1 MAFNSTKAQIEKK
14 NDLIKKAESI
24 VNLAET
30 EKRELT
36 DAEAQE
42 LAEIRDNVKK
52 IKDMLEMMGELD
64 DARACG
70 GKLEKKEAGAGAE
83 AGAEDG
89 TEAKPDEKAR
99 ELAETRS
106 FDAYIRGLVM
116 EKRSTTNMTE
126 GANGAVIPETIAK
139 KIITKVYDICPIL
152 ERSTKYAVKGDLE
165 IPYYDESSTA
175 ITVAFATEFVDLE
188 SSVGSFTNIPLKDYL
203 AGALTLISRKLIN
216 NSQFDLVSF
225 VIDRMAYA
233 IARFIENVCLNG
245 GNPDSTYHVNQVK
258 GLAGSIADAQKVY
271 AGSTSAITAD
281 KVIELKDSV
290 KDVFQNDAI
299 WIMSRATRTA
309 LRLLKDDVGRYLL
322 QDDITSPF
330 GSTLLGKPVYVS
342 DNMPEI
348 ASGVNAIY
356 YGDMRGLA
364 TKFSEDMN
372 IQVLREKYA
381 TQHAV
386 GVVGWVSFDAR
397 IENAQ
402 AISALV
408 MSVSA

>member
-1 MAFNSTKAQIEKK
+1 MAFNSMKAQIEKK

-24 VNLAET
+24 INLAET

-42 LAEIRDNVKK
+42 LAEIRDDVKK
-52 IKDMLEMMGELD
+52 IKDMLEMMGDLD

-70 GKLEKKEAGAGAE
+70 GKMEKKEDAGAE
-83 AGAEDG
+83 AGAD
-89 TEAKPDEKAR
+89 AKADDAQR
-99 ELAETRS
+99 ELAERRS
-106 FDAYIRGLVM
+106 FDAYIRGKVLETRDAV
-116 EKRSTTNMTE
+116 NMTE
-126 GANGAVIPETIAK
+126 GANGAVIPVTIAK
-139 KIITKVYDICPIL
+139 KIIAKVYDICPIL
-152 ERSTKYAVKGDLE
+152 ERSSKYSLKGDLE

-175 ITVAFATEFVDLE
+175 ITVAWAEEFVDLT
-188 SSVGSFTNIPLKDYL
+188 SSVGSFTNITLKDYL

-216 NSQFDLVSF
+216 NSEFDLVAF
-225 VIDRMAYA
+225 VIDRMALA
-233 IARFIENVCLNG
+233 IARFIEGACLNG
-245 GNPDSTYHVNQVK
+245 GNPDATSHVNQVK
-258 GLAGSIADAQKVY
+258 GLAGSVTQTVL

-299 WIMSRATRTA
+299 FIMSRATRTA

-322 QDDITSPF
+322 QDDIASPF

-356 YGDMRGLA
+356 YGDMKGLA
-364 TKFSEDMN
+364 TKFSEDVN

-381 TQHAV
+381 TSHAV
-386 GVVGWVSFDAR
+386 GVVGWVSFDAKV
-397 IENAQ
+397 ENAQ

-408 MSVSA
+408 MSAS

>member
-1 MAFNSTKAQIEKK
+1 MAFNSMKAQIEKK

-24 VNLAET
+24 INLAQT
-30 EKRELT
+30 ENRELT

-42 LAEIRDNVKK
+42 IAEIRDDVKK
-52 IKDMLEMMGELD
+52 IKDMIEGMMELD

-70 GKLEKKEAGAGAE
+70 AGKMEKKADNDLEE
-83 AGAEDG
+83 CE
-89 TEAKPDEKAR
+89 TKPDDKAR
-99 ELAETRS
+99 ELAETRA
-106 FDAYIRGLVM
+106 FDSYVRGLVM
-116 EKRSTTNMTE
+116 EQRSPVNMTE
-126 GANGAVIPETIAK
+126 GANGAIIPETIAK
-139 KIITKVYDICPIL
+139 KIIAQVYDICPIL
-152 ERSTKYAVKGDLE
+152 ERSSKYAVKGDLE
-165 IPYYDESSTA
+165 IPYYDETSTA
-175 ITVAFATEFVDLE
+175 ITVAFAEEFVDLE

-216 NSQFDLVSF
+216 NSQFDLVAF
-225 VIDRMAYA
+225 VIDRMALA

-245 GNPDSTYHVNQVK
+245 GNPDSTYHINQVK
-258 GLAGSIADAQKVY
+258 GLAGSIADSQKVY

-290 KDVFQNDAI
+290 KDVFQNNAI
-299 WIMSRATRTA
+299 FIMSRNTRTA

>member
-1 MAFNSTKAQIEKK
+1 MAFNSMKAQIEKK

-42 LAEIRDNVKK
+42 LAEIRDDVKK

-70 GKLEKKEAGAGAE
+70 GKLEKKEDAGAE
-83 AGAEDG
+83 AGAD
-89 TEAKPDEKAR
+89 AKADDQAR
-99 ELAETRS
+99 ELAERRS
-106 FDAYIRGLVM
+106 FDAYIRGKVL
-116 EKRSTTNMTE
+116 ETRDATNLTE
-126 GANGAVIPETIAK
+126 GANGAVIPVTIAK
-139 KIITKVYDICPIL
+139 KIIAKVYDICPIL
-152 ERSTKYAVKGDLE
+152 EKSTKYSLKGDLE

-175 ITVAFATEFVDLE
+175 ITVAWAQEFVDLT
-188 SSVGSFTNIPLKDYL
+188 SSVGNFTSITLKDYL

-216 NSQFDLVSF
+216 NSEFDLVAF
-225 VIDRMAYA
+225 IIDRMALA
-233 IARFIENVCLNG
+233 IARFIEGACLNG
-245 GNPDSTYHVNQVK
+245 GNPDATSHVNQVK
-258 GLAGSIADAQKVY
+258 GLAGSVTQTVV

-290 KDVFQNDAI
+290 KDVFQNDAMF
-299 WIMSRATRTA
+299 IMSRNTRTA

-330 GSTLLGKPVYVS
+330 GSTLLGKRVYVS
-342 DNMPEI
+342 DNMPDI

-356 YGDMRGLA
+356 YGDMKGLA
-364 TKFSEDMN
+364 TKFSEDVN

-386 GVVGWVSFDAR
+386 GVVGWVSFDAKV
-397 IENAQ
+397 ENAQ

-408 MSVSA
+408 MSAS

>member
-1 MAFNSTKAQIEKK
+1 MAFNSMKAQIEKK
-14 NDLIKKAESI
+14 NDLIKRAESI
-24 VNLAET
+24 LNLAQT
-30 EKRELT
+30 ENRELT

-42 LAEIRDNVKK
+42 IAEIRDDVKK
-52 IKDMLEMMGELD
+52 IKDMIESMMELD

-70 GKLEKKEAGAGAE
+70 AGKMEKKADNDLEE
-83 AGAEDG
+83 C
-89 TEAKPDEKAR
+89 EAKPNDEAR
-99 ELAETRS
+99 ELAETRA
-106 FDAYIRGLVM
+106 FDSYIRGLVL
-116 EKRSTTNMTE
+116 ETRSPVNMTE
-126 GANGAVIPETIAK
+126 GANGAIIPETIAK
-139 KIITKVYDICPIL
+139 KIIAQVYDICPIL
-152 ERSTKYAVKGDLE
+152 ERSSKYAVKGDLE

-175 ITVAFATEFVDLE
+175 ITVAFAEEFVDLE

-216 NSQFDLVSF
+216 NSQFDLVAF
-225 VIDRMAYA
+225 VIDRMALA
-233 IARFIENVCLNG
+233 ISRFIENACLNG
-245 GNPDSTYHVNQVK
+245 GNPDSTYHINQVK
-258 GLAGSIADAQKVY
+258 GLAGSIADSQKVY
-271 AGSTSAITAD
+271 AGSTEAITAD

-290 KDVFQNDAI
+290 KDVFQNNAI
-299 WIMSRATRTA
+299 FIMSRNTRTA

-408 MSVSA
+408 MSTQPA

>member
-1 MAFNSTKAQIEKK
+1 MAFNSMKAQIEKK
-14 NDLIKKAESI
+14 NDLIKRAESI
-24 VNLAET
+24 INLAET

-42 LAEIRDNVKK
+42 LAEIRDDVKK
-52 IKDMLEMMGELD
+52 IKDMLEMMADFD

-70 GKLEKKEAGAGAE
+70 GKMEKKEDAGAE
-83 AGAEDG
+83 AGTD
-89 TEAKPDEKAR
+89 AKPDDAQR
-99 ELAETRS
+99 ELAERRS
-106 FDAYIRGLVM
+106 FDAYLRNKVL
-116 EKRSTTNMTE
+116 ETRDATNLTE
-126 GANGAVIPETIAK
+126 GANGAVIPVTIAK
-139 KIITKVYDICPIL
+139 KIIAKVYDICPIL
-152 ERSTKYAVKGDLE
+152 ERSSKYSLKGDLE
-165 IPYYDESSTA
+165 IPYYDESTTA
-175 ITVAFATEFVDLE
+175 ITVAWAQEFVDLT
-188 SSVGSFTNIPLKDYL
+188 SSVGSFTNITLKDYL

-216 NSQFDLVSF
+216 NSEFDLVAF
-225 VIDRMAYA
+225 VIDRMALA
-233 IARFIENVCLNG
+233 IARFIEGACLNG
-245 GNPDSTYHVNQVK
+245 GNPDASSHVNQVK
-258 GLAGSIADAQKVY
+258 GLAGSVTQTVV

-299 WIMSRATRTA
+299 FIMSRNTRTA

-342 DNMPEI
+342 DNMPDI

-356 YGDMRGLA
+356 YGDMKGLA
-364 TKFSEDMN
+364 TKFSEDVN
-372 IQVLREKYA
+372 IQVLREKFA

-386 GVVGWVSFDAR
+386 GVVGWVSFDAKV
-397 IENAQ
+397 ENAQ

-408 MSVSA
+408 MSAS

>member
-1 MAFNSTKAQIEKK
+1 MAFNSMKAQIEKK

-24 VNLAET
+24 INLAET

-42 LAEIRDNVKK
+42 LAEIRDDVKK
-52 IKDMLEMMGELD
+52 IKDMLEMMGDLD

-70 GKLEKKEAGAGAE
+70 GKMEKKEDAGAE
-83 AGAEDG
+83 AGAD
-89 TEAKPDEKAR
+89 AKADDAQR
-99 ELAETRS
+99 ELAERRS
-106 FDAYIRGLVM
+106 FDAYIRGKVLETRDAV
-116 EKRSTTNMTE
+116 NMTE
-126 GANGAVIPETIAK
+126 GANGAVIPVTIAK
-139 KIITKVYDICPIL
+139 KIIAKVYDICPIL
-152 ERSTKYAVKGDLE
+152 DRSSKYSLKGDLE
-165 IPYYDESSTA
+165 IPYYDESTTA
-175 ITVAFATEFVDLE
+175 ITVAWAEEFVDLT
-188 SSVGSFTNIPLKDYL
+188 SSVGSFTNITLKDYL

-216 NSQFDLVSF
+216 NSEFDLVAF
-225 VIDRMAYA
+225 VIDRMALA
-233 IARFIENVCLNG
+233 IARFIEGACLNG
-245 GNPDSTYHVNQVK
+245 GNPDSTSHVNQVK
-258 GLAGSIADAQKVY
+258 GLAGSVTQTVL

-290 KDVFQNDAI
+290 KDVFQNDAMF
-299 WIMSRATRTA
+299 IMSRNTRTA

-342 DNMPEI
+342 DNMPDI

-356 YGDMRGLA
+356 YGDMKGLA
-364 TKFSEDMN
+364 TKFSEDVN

-386 GVVGWVSFDAR
+386 GVVGWVSFDAKV
-397 IENAQ
+397 ENAQ

-408 MSVSA
+408 MSAS

>member
-1 MAFNSTKAQIEKK
+1 MAFNSMKAQIEKK
-14 NDLIKKAESI
+14 NDLIKRAESI
-24 VNLAET
+24 INLAET

-42 LAEIRDNVKK
+42 IAEIRDDVKK
-52 IKDMLEMMGELD
+52 IKEMIEAMTEID
-64 DARACG
+64 DARACD
-70 GKLEKKEAGAGAE
+70 GKMETK
-83 AGAEDG
+83 AED
-89 TEAKPDEKAR
+89 TSDAETAPDDQTR
-99 ELAETRS
+99 ELAETRA
-106 FDAYIRGLVM
+106 FDSYVRGLIM
-116 EKRSTTNMTE
+116 EKRSPVNMTE
-126 GANGAVIPETIAK
+126 GANGAIIPETIAK
-139 KIITKVYDICPIL
+139 KIIAQVYDICPIL
-152 ERSTKYAVKGDLE
+152 ERSSKYSVKGDLE
-165 IPYYDESSTA
+165 IPYYDESSTS
-175 ITVAFATEFVDLE
+175 ITVAFASEFVDLE
-188 SSVGSFTNIPLKDYL
+188 SSVGSFTNIELKDYL

-216 NSQFDLVSF
+216 NSQFDLVAF
-225 VIDRMAYA
+225 IIDRMALA

-245 GNPDSTYHVNQVK
+245 GNPDSTTHVNQVK
-258 GLAGSIADAQKVY
+258 GLAGSIADSQKVY

-299 WIMSRATRTA
+299 FIMSRNTRTA

-356 YGDMRGLA
+356 YGDMKGLA

-386 GVVGWVSFDAR
+386 GVVGWVSFDAK

-408 MSVSA
+408 MSVSAG

>member
-1 MAFNSTKAQIEKK
+1 MAFNSMKAQIEKK

-24 VNLAET
+24 INLAQT
-30 EKRELT
+30 ENRELT

-42 LAEIRDNVKK
+42 IAEIRDDVKK
-52 IKDMLEMMGELD
+52 IKDMIEGMMELD

-70 GKLEKKEAGAGAE
+70 DGKMEKKADNDLEE
-83 AGAEDG
+83 CEC
-89 TEAKPDEKAR
+89 KPDDKAR
-99 ELAETRS
+99 ELADTRA
-106 FDAYIRGLVM
+106 FDSYIRGQL
-116 EKRSTTNMTE
+116 ETRDGATNLTE
-126 GANGAVIPETIAK
+126 GANGAVIPTTIAK
-139 KIITKVYDICPIL
+139 KIVAEVYDICPIL
-152 ERSTKYAVKGDLE
+152 ERSSKYAVKGTLE
-165 IPYYDESSTA
+165 IPYYDEGTTA
-175 ITVAFATEFVDLE
+175 ITVAFAEEFVDLT
-188 SSVGSFTNIPLKDYL
+188 SSVGNFTSITLTDYL

-216 NSQFDLVSF
+216 NSQFDLVAF
-225 VIDRMAYA
+225 VIDRMALA
-233 IARFIENVCLNG
+233 IARFLENACLNG
-245 GNPDSTYHVNQVK
+245 GNPDSSTHVNQVK
-258 GLAGSIADAQKVY
+258 GLAGSVTQKVY
-271 AGSTSAITAD
+271 AGSTEAITAD
-281 KVIELKDSV
+281 KVIELKDSI
-290 KDVFQNDAI
+290 KDIFQNNAI
-299 WIMSRATRTA
+299 FIMSRATRTA

-386 GVVGWVSFDAR
+386 GVVGWVSFDAKV
-397 IENAQ
+397 ENAQ

-408 MSVSA
+408 MSTQPA

>member
-1 MAFNSTKAQIEKK
+1 MAFNSMKAQIEKK
-14 NDLIKKAESI
+14 NDLIKRAESI
-24 VNLAET
+24 INLAET

-42 LAEIRDNVKK
+42 LAEIRDDVKK
-52 IKDMLEMMGELD
+52 IKDMLEMMADFD

-70 GKLEKKEAGAGAE
+70 GKMEKKEDAGAE
-83 AGAEDG
+83 AGAD
-89 TEAKPDEKAR
+89 AKPDDAQR
-99 ELAETRS
+99 ELAERRS
-106 FDAYIRGLVM
+106 FDAYIRGKVLETRDAV
-116 EKRSTTNMTE
+116 NMTE
-126 GANGAVIPETIAK
+126 GANGAVIPVTIAK
-139 KIITKVYDICPIL
+139 KIIAKVYDICPIL
-152 ERSTKYAVKGDLE
+152 ERSSKYSLKGDLE
-165 IPYYDESSTA
+165 IPYYDESTTA
-175 ITVAFATEFVDLE
+175 ITVAWAEEFVDLT
-188 SSVGSFTNIPLKDYL
+188 SSVGSFTNITLKDYL

-216 NSQFDLVSF
+216 NSEFDLVAF
-225 VIDRMAYA
+225 VIDRMALA
-233 IARFIENVCLNG
+233 IARFIEGACLNG
-245 GNPDSTYHVNQVK
+245 GNPDASSHVNQVK
-258 GLAGSIADAQKVY
+258 GLAGSVTQTVV

-299 WIMSRATRTA
+299 FIMSRNTRTA

-342 DNMPEI
+342 DNMPDI

-356 YGDMRGLA
+356 YGDMKGLA
-364 TKFSEDMN
+364 TKFSEDVN

-386 GVVGWVSFDAR
+386 GVVGWVSFDAKV
-397 IENAQ
+397 ENAQ

-408 MSVSA
+408 MSAS

>member
-1 MAFNSTKAQIEKK
+1 MAFISIKAQIEKK
-14 NDLIKKAESI
+14 NDLIKRAESI
-24 VNLAET
+24 INLAET

-42 LAEIRDNVKK
+42 IAEIRDDVKK
-52 IKDMLEMMGELD
+52 IKEMIEAMTEID
-64 DARACG
+64 EARACD
-70 GKLEKKEAGAGAE
+70 GKMETK
-83 AGAEDG
+83 AED
-89 TEAKPDEKAR
+89 TPADESEPNDQTR
-99 ELAETRS
+99 ELAETRA
-106 FDAYIRGLVM
+106 FDSYVRGLVM
-116 EKRSTTNMTE
+116 EQRSPVNMTE
-126 GANGAVIPETIAK
+126 GANGAIIPQTIAK
-139 KIITKVYDICPIL
+139 KIIAEVYDICPIL
-152 ERSTKYAVKGDLE
+152 ERSSKYTVKGDLE
-165 IPYYDESSTA
+165 IPYYDESSTS
-175 ITVAFATEFVDLE
+175 ITVAFASEFVDLE
-188 SSVGSFTNIPLKDYL
+188 SSVGSFTNIELKDYL

-216 NSQFDLVSF
+216 NSQFDLVAF
-225 VIDRMAYA
+225 IIDRMALA

-245 GNPDSTYHVNQVK
+245 GNPDSTTHVNQVK
-258 GLAGSIADAQKVY
+258 GLAGSIADSQKVY

-299 WIMSRATRTA
+299 FIMSRNTRTA

-356 YGDMRGLA
+356 YGDMKGLA

-386 GVVGWVSFDAR
+386 GVVGWCSFDAK

-408 MSVSA
+408 MSVSAG

>member
-1 MAFNSTKAQIEKK
+1 MAFNSMKAQIEKK

-24 VNLAET
+24 INLAQT
-30 EKRELT
+30 ENRELT

-42 LAEIRDNVKK
+42 IAEIRDDVKK
-52 IKDMLEMMGELD
+52 IKDMIEGMMELD

-70 GKLEKKEAGAGAE
+70 AGKMEKKADNDLEE
-83 AGAEDG
+83 CEC
-89 TEAKPDEKAR
+89 KPDDKAR
-99 ELAETRS
+99 ELAETRA
-106 FDAYIRGLVM
+106 FDSYVRGLVM
-116 EKRSTTNMTE
+116 EQRSPVNMTE
-126 GANGAVIPETIAK
+126 GANGAIIPETIAK
-139 KIITKVYDICPIL
+139 KIIAQVYDICPIL
-152 ERSTKYAVKGDLE
+152 ERSSKYAVKGDLE
-165 IPYYDESSTA
+165 IPYYDETSTA
-175 ITVAFATEFVDLE
+175 ITVAFAEEFVDLE

-216 NSQFDLVSF
+216 NSQFDLVAF
-225 VIDRMAYA
+225 VIDRMALA

-245 GNPDSTYHVNQVK
+245 GNPDSTYHINQVK
-258 GLAGSIADAQKVY
+258 GLADSIADSQKVY
-271 AGSTSAITAD
+271 AGSTEVITAD

-290 KDVFQNDAI
+290 KDVFQNNAI
-299 WIMSRATRTA
+299 FIMSRNTRTA

-408 MSVSA
+408 MSTQPA

>member
-1 MAFNSTKAQIEKK
+1 MAFNSMKAQIEKK
-14 NDLIKKAESI
+14 NDLIKRAESI
-24 VNLAET
+24 INLAET

-42 LAEIRDNVKK
+42 LAEIRDDVKK
-52 IKDMLEMMGELD
+52 IKDMLEMMADFD

-70 GKLEKKEAGAGAE
+70 GKMEKKEDAGAE
-83 AGAEDG
+83 AGTD
-89 TEAKPDEKAR
+89 AKPDDAQR
-99 ELAETRS
+99 ELAERRS
-106 FDAYIRGLVM
+106 FDAYLRNRVLETRDAV
-116 EKRSTTNMTE
+116 NMTE
-126 GANGAVIPETIAK
+126 GANGAVVPVTIAK
-139 KIITKVYDICPIL
+139 KIIAKVYDICPIL
-152 ERSTKYAVKGDLE
+152 ERSSKYSLKGDLE
-165 IPYYDESSTA
+165 IPYYDESTTA
-175 ITVAFATEFVDLE
+175 ITVAWAQEFVDLT
-188 SSVGSFTNIPLKDYL
+188 SSVGSFTNITLKDYL

-216 NSQFDLVSF
+216 NSEFDLVAF
-225 VIDRMAYA
+225 VIDRMALA
-233 IARFIENVCLNG
+233 IARFIEGACLNG
-245 GNPDSTYHVNQVK
+245 GNPDASSHVNQVK
-258 GLAGSIADAQKVY
+258 GLAGSVTQTVI

-299 WIMSRATRTA
+299 FIMSRNTRTA

-356 YGDMRGLA
+356 YGDMKGLA
-364 TKFSEDMN
+364 TKFSEDVN
-372 IQVLREKYA
+372 IQVLREKFA

-386 GVVGWVSFDAR
+386 GVVGWVSFDAKV
-397 IENAQ
+397 ENAQ

-408 MSVSA
+408 MSAS

>member
-1 MAFNSTKAQIEKK
+1 MA
-14 NDLIKKAESI
+14 L
-24 VNLAET
+24 
-30 EKRELT
+30 
-36 DAEAQE
+36 
-42 LAEIRDNVKK
+42 
-52 IKDMLEMMGELD
+52 
-64 DARACG
+64 
-70 GKLEKKEAGAGAE
+70 
-83 AGAEDG
+83 
-89 TEAKPDEKAR
+89 
-99 ELAETRS
+99 
-106 FDAYIRGLVM
+106 
-116 EKRSTTNMTE
+116 
-126 GANGAVIPETIAK
+126 
-139 KIITKVYDICPIL
+139 
-152 ERSTKYAVKGDLE
+152 
-165 IPYYDESSTA
+165 
-175 ITVAFATEFVDLE
+175 
-188 SSVGSFTNIPLKDYL
+188 
-203 AGALTLISRKLIN
+203 
-216 NSQFDLVSF
+216 
-225 VIDRMAYA
+225 A
-233 IARFIENVCLNG
+233 IARFIENACLNG
-245 GNPDSTYHVNQVK
+245 GNPDSTYHINQVK
-258 GLAGSIADAQKVY
+258 GLAGSIADSQKVY
-271 AGSTSAITAD
+271 AGSTEAITAD

-290 KDVFQNDAI
+290 KDVFQNNAI
-299 WIMSRATRTA
+299 FIMSRNTRTA

-408 MSVSA
+408 MSTQPA

>member
-1 MAFNSTKAQIEKK
+1 MAFNSMKAQIEKK

-70 GKLEKKEAGAGAE
+70 GKMEKKEDAGAD
-83 AGAEDG
+83 AGTDAN
-89 TEAKPDEKAR
+89 PDEKAR
-99 ELAETRS
+99 ELAERRS
-106 FDAYIRGLVM
+106 FEAYIRNAVLQT
-116 EKRSTTNMTE
+116 RDTNLTE
-126 GANGAVIPETIAK
+126 SANGAVIPVTIAK
-139 KIITKVYDICPIL
+139 KIVAKVYDICPIL
-152 ERSTKYAVKGDLE
+152 DKSSKYSLKGDLE

-175 ITVAFATEFVDLE
+175 ITVAWAEEFTDLT
-188 SSVGSFTNIPLKDYL
+188 SSVGSFTNITLKDYL

-216 NSQFDLVSF
+216 NSEFDLVAF
-225 VIDRMAYA
+225 IIDRMALA
-233 IARFIENVCLNG
+233 ISRFIENACLNG
-245 GNPDSTYHVNQVK
+245 GNPDSDSHVNQVK
-258 GLAGSIADAQKVY
+258 GLAGSVTQKVY

-299 WIMSRATRTA
+299 FIMSRATRTA

-322 QDDITSPF
+322 QDDIASPF

-342 DNMPEI
+342 DNMPDI

-381 TQHAV
+381 TMHAV
-386 GVVGWVSFDAR
+386 GAVGWVSFDAKV
-397 IENAQ
+397 ENAQ

>member
-1 MAFNSTKAQIEKK
+1 MAFNSMKAQIEKK
-14 NDLIKKAESI
+14 NDLIKRAESI
-24 VNLAET
+24 LNLAQT
-30 EKRELT
+30 ENRELT

-42 LAEIRDNVKK
+42 IAEIRDDVKK
-52 IKDMLEMMGELD
+52 IKDMIEGMMELD
-64 DARACG
+64 DARTCG
-70 GKLEKKEAGAGAE
+70 AGKMEKKADEAGADE
-83 AGAEDG
+83 AGAD
-89 TEAKPDEKAR
+89 AKPDDKAR
-99 ELAETRS
+99 ELAETRA
-106 FDAYIRGLVM
+106 FDSYIRGLVL
-116 EKRSTTNMTE
+116 ETRSPVNMTE
-126 GANGAVIPETIAK
+126 GANGAIIPETIAK
-139 KIITKVYDICPIL
+139 KIIAQVYDICPIL
-152 ERSTKYAVKGDLE
+152 ERSSKYSVTGDLE
-165 IPYYDESSTA
+165 IPYYDEGTTA
-175 ITVAFATEFVDLE
+175 ITVAWAQEFVDLE
-188 SSVGSFTNIPLKDYL
+188 SSVGSFTNISLKDYL

-216 NSQFDLVSF
+216 NTQFDLVAF
-225 VIDRMAYA
+225 VIDRMALA
-233 IARFIENVCLNG
+233 ISRFIENACLNG
-245 GNPDSTYHVNQVK
+245 GNPDASTHVNQVK
-258 GLAGSIADAQKVY
+258 GLAGSVTQKVY

-290 KDVFQNDAI
+290 KDVFQNNAI
-299 WIMSRATRTA
+299 FIMSRATRTA

-322 QDDITSPF
+322 QDDIASPF

-372 IQVLREKYA
+372 IQILREKFA

-386 GVVGWVSFDAR
+386 GAVGWVSFDAR
-397 IENAQ
+397 VENAQ

>member
-1 MAFNSTKAQIEKK
+1 MAFNSMKAQIEKK

-24 VNLAET
+24 INLAET

-42 LAEIRDNVKK
+42 IAEIRDDVKR
-52 IKDMLEMMGELD
+52 IKDMLEAMAEID

-70 GKLEKKEAGAGAE
+70 AGKMEKKADNDLEE
-83 AGAEDG
+83 CE
-89 TEAKPDEKAR
+89 TKPKDEAR
-99 ELAETRS
+99 ELAETRA
-106 FDAYIRGLVM
+106 FDSYIRGLVL
-116 EKRSTTNMTE
+116 ETRSPVNMTE
-126 GANGAVIPETIAK
+126 GANGAIIPETIAK
-139 KIITKVYDICPIL
+139 KIIAQVYDICPIL
-152 ERSTKYAVKGDLE
+152 ERSSKYAVTGDLE

-175 ITVAFATEFVDLE
+175 ITVAWAEEFVDLE
-188 SSVGSFTNIPLKDYL
+188 SSVGSFTNISLKDYL

-216 NSQFDLVSF
+216 NSQFDLVAF
-225 VIDRMAYA
+225 VIDRMALA
-233 IARFIENVCLNG
+233 IARFIENACLNG
-245 GNPDSTYHVNQVK
+245 GNPDSTYHINQVK
-258 GLAGSIADAQKVY
+258 GLAGSIADSQKVY
-271 AGSTSAITAD
+271 AGSTEAITAD

-290 KDVFQNDAI
+290 KDVFQNNAI
-299 WIMSRATRTA
+299 FIMSRNTRTA

-408 MSVSA
+408 MSTQPA

>member
-1 MAFNSTKAQIEKK
+1 MA
-14 NDLIKKAESI
+14 L
-24 VNLAET
+24 
-30 EKRELT
+30 
-36 DAEAQE
+36 
-42 LAEIRDNVKK
+42 
-52 IKDMLEMMGELD
+52 
-64 DARACG
+64 
-70 GKLEKKEAGAGAE
+70 
-83 AGAEDG
+83 
-89 TEAKPDEKAR
+89 
-99 ELAETRS
+99 
-106 FDAYIRGLVM
+106 
-116 EKRSTTNMTE
+116 
-126 GANGAVIPETIAK
+126 
-139 KIITKVYDICPIL
+139 
-152 ERSTKYAVKGDLE
+152 
-165 IPYYDESSTA
+165 
-175 ITVAFATEFVDLE
+175 
-188 SSVGSFTNIPLKDYL
+188 
-203 AGALTLISRKLIN
+203 
-216 NSQFDLVSF
+216 
-225 VIDRMAYA
+225 A

-245 GNPDSTYHVNQVK
+245 GNPDSTYHINQVK
-258 GLAGSIADAQKVY
+258 GLAGSIADSQKVY
-271 AGSTSAITAD
+271 AGSTEAITAD

-290 KDVFQNDAI
+290 KDVFQNNAI
-299 WIMSRATRTA
+299 FIMSRNTRTA

-408 MSVSA
+408 MSTQPA